1 MVRLTR
7 HKKSKRRRSRKY
19 KQRAG
24 GDKDFLKLRIAMMG
38 HEDIRRI
45 GPAKPVATPFSGPDV
60 GFFFDLWRG
69 LDESNRKK
77 LKAVSY
83 THLTLPTKRIV

>member
-24 GDKDFLKLRIAMMG
+24 GDKDFVKL
-38 HEDIRRI
+38 
-45 GPAKPVATPFSGPDV
+45 
-60 GFFFDLWRG
+60 
-69 LDESNRKK
+69 NREINGEYA
-77 LKAVSY
+77 LV
-83 THLTLPTKRIV
+83 IVELF